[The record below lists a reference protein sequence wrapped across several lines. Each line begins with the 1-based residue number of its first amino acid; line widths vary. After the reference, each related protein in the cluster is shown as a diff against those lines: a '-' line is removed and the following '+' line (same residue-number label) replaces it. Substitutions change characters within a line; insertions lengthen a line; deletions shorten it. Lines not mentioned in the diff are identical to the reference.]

1 MTPTINDIPFVDIQI
16 GSSASL
22 SKTITQEDVLKF
34 AEVTNDYNPVH
45 VDPEFAA
52 QSMFKKQ
59 IAHGMISAG
68 LISAVLGTQ
77 LPGMNTIYM
86 GQDLSFK
93 NPVFLDDTITATVT
107 CIDKHERRHVLTFQ
121 TRVTNQDGKVVTEG
135 TAKVLKR

>member
-1 MTPTINDIPFVDIQI
+1 MKPTIKDIPFTEIQI
-16 GSSASL
+16 GTSASL

-34 AEVTNDYNPVH
+34 ADVTNDYNPVH
-45 VDPEFAA
+45 VDPDFAA

-93 NPVFLDDTITATVT
+93 NPVFLDDTLTATVE
-107 CIDKHERRHVLTFQ
+107 CIDKHERRHVLTFK
-121 TRVTNQDGKVVTEG
+121 TMVTNQDGKVVTEG
-135 TAKVLKR
+135 SAKVLKR